1 MLKADGFNGAI
12 IGTAS
17 KCGSPDVLAYDV
29 NKIISILMD
38 RDGMTDEE
46 AWEFYEFNIL
56 GSYVGELTPIFI
68 YPTI

>member
-1 MLKADGFNGAI
+1 MLKANGFNDAI

-17 KCGSPDVLAYDV
+17 KCGSPDIVAYDV

-38 RDGMTDEE
+38 RDDMTDEE

-68 YPTI
+68 YPTT